1 MLRIV
6 TIFAILFTSTFSQTI
21 LPPTPS
27 PAPTLACPNEAREG
41 CIQLYNENVSFYSE
55 SNFSQVF
62 LQICEISQPAAP
74 MLCTYTSVLVTCI
87 RDEIYSSIMS
97 GISSR
102 NLDAEAQIILQNCSV
117 NTTSVPNNFPILSD
131 FAETVNSLGFYGYY
145 INQGLFSN
153 LQILA
158 NLVTTLILRE
168 INSLCVS
175 HSANSLINIH

>member
-1 MLRIV
+1 MGAAGCEI
-6 TIFAILFTSTFSQTI
+6 SQICKNTW
-21 LPPTPS
+21 LKF
-27 PAPTLACPNEAREG
+27 EAREG

-62 LQICEISQPAAP
+62 LQICEISQPASP
-74 MLCTYTSVLVTCI
+74 MLCTYTSLLVTCI

-97 GISSR
+97 GINSR

-117 NTTSVPNNFPILSD
+117 NTTSVPNNFPVLSD

-158 NLVTTLILRE
+158 NLSTLILRE

-175 HSANSLINIH
+175 HSANSLINNTD